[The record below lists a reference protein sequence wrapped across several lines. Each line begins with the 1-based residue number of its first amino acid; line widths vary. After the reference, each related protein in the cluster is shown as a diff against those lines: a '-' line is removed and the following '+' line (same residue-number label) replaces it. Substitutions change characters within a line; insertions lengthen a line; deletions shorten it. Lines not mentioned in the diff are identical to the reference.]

1 MITCKEFLRE
11 LNDFLDGFIDPAMR
25 EDWQKHVDECPN
37 CFVMVDTTR
46 KTLAVYKGME
56 EQEVPAD
63 IKSRL
68 MGALAKKMESQKPG
82 QS

>member
-11 LNDFLDGFIDPAMR
+11 LNDFLDDVIDPAMR
-25 EDWQKHVDECPN
+25 QDWQKHVDECPN

-46 KTLAVYKGME
+46 KTLAVYKGQE
-56 EQEVPAD
+56 EQQVPPD
-63 IKSRL
+63 IKTRL
-68 MGALAKKMESQKPG
+68 MEALAKKMAARKSA